1 MHVGFEIENQVHH
14 EDPQSKKH
22 EQPRVASAD
31 STPFRFGLARG
42 VRQPEATQAK
52 PPCPYLT
59 TSPIST
65 EKDAQ
70 SRRFL
75 LTSRPIS
82 YIMLTRKSG

>member
-31 STPFRFGLARG
+31 STTFRFGLARG
-42 VRQPEATQAK
+42 MRQPEATQAK

-59 TSPIST
+59 TSPIFHRKRCP
-65 EKDAQ
+65 EPQIPLHGA
-70 SRRFL
+70 
-75 LTSRPIS
+75 S
-82 YIMLTRKSG
+82 YKLYYVN